1 MESKT
6 VEHFDLTGKKAI
18 VVAADQ
24 PAGAAIAD
32 AYEEAGA
39 TVARVEQLPA
49 VELTDK
55 ITEAANSLDGLDIL
69 ACASDLFLAKPIK
82 DISMGELA
90 TTMMT
95 NFISPFA
102 ACQAALPFIRKG
114 TSGNSS
120 GNGNGN
126 GNCNGNIVLVTSVLG
141 ERGLPNTSVYSA
153 AHGAVFNFIRAM
165 AQELAPEGISINGI
179 ELGWMDWMDD
189 RINMKDENAARAV
202 RFTISKRAG
211 TAEDIG
217 PLAVWLSG
225 SGVGFVTGQIFPL
238 DGGLTQHL

>member
-1 MESKT
+1 M
-6 VEHFDLTGKKAI
+6 VWF
-18 VVAADQ
+18 V
-24 PAGAAIAD
+24 
-32 AYEEAGA
+32 
-39 TVARVEQLPA
+39 LPF
-49 VELTDK
+49 
-55 ITEAANSLDGLDIL
+55 I
-69 ACASDLFLAKPIK
+69 
-82 DISMGELA
+82 A
-90 TTMMT
+90 TTQMMRLT
-95 NFISPFA
+95 NFALPYF
-102 ACQAALPFIRKG
+102 ACQAALPFIRQRE
-114 TSGNSS
+114 
-120 GNGNGN
+120 
-126 GNCNGNIVLVTSVLG
+126 NGNIVLVTSVLG
-141 ERGLPNTSVYSA
+141 ERGLPNTSAYSA

-165 AQELAPEGISINGI
+165 AQELAPIGISINGI

>member
-1 MESKT
+1 MGNNK

-18 VVAADQ
+18 VFAANQ
-24 PAGAAIAD
+24 PAGAAIAE

-39 TVARVEQLPA
+39 TVARVDQVPA
-49 VELTDK
+49 DQVTDK
-55 ITEAANSLDGLDIL
+55 IDAAANSLGGVDIL

-82 DISMGELA
+82 DISIGDLA
-90 TTMMT
+90 NTMMA
-95 NFISPFA
+95 NFASPFT

-114 TSGNSS
+114 SS
-120 GNGNGN
+120 
-126 GNCNGNIVLVTSVLG
+126 GNIVLVTSVLG

-211 TAEDIG
+211 TAEDVG